1 MFAIIHLLA
10 TFIADLFKP
19 PRRLEVEN
27 LFLVRSAGRRDVGDE
42 RIVRCTAY
50 AFAKTI
56 EESRGDANPKP
67 DGIFGKDN
75 RYFEGL
81 TELAV
86 PCMPL
91 PVMAALALAT
101 RQRNGNGR
109 PA

>member
-1 MFAIIHLLA
+1 MRHLCSMPLADRKFNPAGFARWDIISASSDAMFAIIHLLA

-75 RYFEGL
+75 RYYE
-81 TELAV
+81 
-86 PCMPL
+86 
-91 PVMAALALAT
+91 
-101 RQRNGNGR
+101 
-109 PA
+109 